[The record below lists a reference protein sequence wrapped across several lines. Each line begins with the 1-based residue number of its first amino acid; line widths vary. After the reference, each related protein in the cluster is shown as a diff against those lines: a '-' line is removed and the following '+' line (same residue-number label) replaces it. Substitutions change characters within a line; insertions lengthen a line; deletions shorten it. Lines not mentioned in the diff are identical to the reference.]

1 MARLIGAFRQTI
13 EVRPDEQVTKARWV
27 RVELLKI
34 ESLPGGGNQNTYSD
48 HVGSSPVK
56 IWAAEGEWDVLG
68 SVSATSRDAFFCV
81 SLFFSKI
88 SHSPYEFPNQFRRAS
103 NLTREVR
110 EFKDYFPRTPA
121 HNHSAG
127 IRYVLTATLCLRSK
141 RCVMFCRPYLSIAHL
156 YHNSHFFFRNFFKP
170 KDVLLATSH
179 SIIIDKHELHSTWP
193 VYSQPESRHV
203 VEDLL
208 MLTVD
213 RSHTCYGPGD
223 RVKVLATFKNDGIPA
238 MALRTLEF
246 LLKETIIFR
255 PGATTPGKKRAP
267 QCHVTPI
274 GEQKEPINVTIYQGQ
289 QYAMELG
296 CFIPQTHTNT
306 TVVAARHIDIGYSIE
321 VKAVLGTGKPLL
333 MELPV
338 TVSNWPR

>member
-110 EFKDYFPRTPA
+110 EFEDYFPRTPA

-141 RCVMFCRPYLSIAHL
+141 RCVMFADHIYP
-156 YHNSHFFFRNFFKP
+156 
-170 KDVLLATSH
+170 LL
-179 SIIIDKHELHSTWP
+179 
-193 VYSQPESRHV
+193 
-203 VEDLL
+203 
-208 MLTVD
+208 
-213 RSHTCYGPGD
+213 
-223 RVKVLATFKNDGIPA
+223 
-238 MALRTLEF
+238 
-246 LLKETIIFR
+246 IF
-255 PGATTPGKKRAP
+255 
-267 QCHVTPI
+267 I
-274 GEQKEPINVTIYQGQ
+274 
-289 QYAMELG
+289 
-296 CFIPQTHTNT
+296 T
-306 TVVAARHIDIGYSIE
+306 TVISSSGTSSSRRTFCWPPPTRLSLTNMSCTLHGLSTRNRKAAMS
-321 VKAVLGTGKPLL
+321 
-333 MELPV
+333 
-338 TVSNWPR
+338 